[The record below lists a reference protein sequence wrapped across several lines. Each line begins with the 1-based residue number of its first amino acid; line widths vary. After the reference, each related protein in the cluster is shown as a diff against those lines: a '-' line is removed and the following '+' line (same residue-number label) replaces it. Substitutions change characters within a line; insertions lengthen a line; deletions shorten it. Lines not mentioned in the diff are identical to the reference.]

1 MKRTVLSFAVAMALV
16 FGYCPMAAYADVDV
30 DGLYEG
36 DTAAAELVD
45 RKPSEEPVDP
55 CFEGQVFEGAPL
67 SNQNNSGAVNSSQET
82 EGVDAAPSDSEGA
95 NRSDFD
101 NDSNNAQIDSGFD
114 ADSLA
119 LSNRVSIASGTYLIS
134 PAADPDLFLGF
145 GLEVS
150 ALASSQAQVW
160 SIEEDQAG
168 FVTIQSQYSDEYLS
182 VQDGSIALTSSLA
195 EDWSKWA
202 ILQLPE
208 GDYEICNVET
218 GVALGLDAGGSAP
231 RAKAQACQRDAAEIQ
246 GWSFTN
252 LNEAY
257 NQMDL
262 HVAGEASVIPSDSII
277 YLASALSQALV
288 LDVANGSAADGANVQ
303 IYASNM
309 TPAQQ
314 WRVTYDEIGYATFIN
329 VKTGKALDVDNGKAV
344 AGANVQ
350 QHSPNGTRA
359 QKWVVKD
366 NGDGTMSILSALMP
380 GLALDVA
387 NGSASS
393 GANVQI
399 YSDNGTAAQK
409 WVAIDEQGFYEQL
422 DELASSSPRLIEAGS
437 SVLLSSALSQAL
449 VLDVANGSAADG
461 ANVQIYASNMTPAQ
475 QWRVTYDEI
484 GYATFINVKTGKALD
499 VDNGKAVAGANVQ
512 QHSPNGTRAQKW
524 VVKDNGDGTMSIL
537 SALMPGLALDVANG
551 SASSGANV
559 QIYSDNGTAAQ
570 KWVAIPTVPEV
581 APCEKLDLDGR
592 YFEVTPKSNASLAF
606 DVESG
611 SLNNGANVRL
621 WQRNG
626 TLAQLYSFEF
636 VPSNNTHGYYRIVNA
651 RTGKA
656 LDVAGGNLVPTTN
669 VQQWEIV
676 QNEDN
681 QLFSIRVND
690 DDSLSFINKA
700 TGLVIDVQNGS
711 VSSGTNIWA
720 YFDNGSN
727 AQRFVLKERTDL
739 LFEGLVNICSAL
751 NHSKVLDVDNGSVSN
766 GANVQLYGANGTIA
780 QKWELRR
787 VGDNAYSIQSVVSG
801 LYLTNDSNGNVCQ
814 RPQTED
820 GSQYWIPSISG
831 GYYILEN
838 QLSGKVLD
846 VASGSATDGANIQ
859 VYESNQSQAQQFH
872 LVMTEPLSNATYHIL
887 NTSNRSLAID
897 VSNGSYASGANVQ
910 IFTKNDS
917 GAQKW
922 DITQN
927 SDGSYTLIN
936 SQSKNALDVSNGKAV
951 HGANVQQYSPNGS
964 AAQKWQIL
972 YNSDGTY
979 RLASKL
985 NEDLALTV
993 TGSLSSGSNVAIEE
1007 YTGAPSQKFT
1017 FEQTAYVPPV
1027 PANVQAM
1034 INRANGYSSNTQYLI
1049 LVNRGEHLV
1058 GVFQGSQNNWNL
1070 IYSWSCVVGKPSTP
1084 TITGTYRTTGFK
1096 RPHLTTD
1103 SRAIYCTQ
1111 INGGYFF
1118 HSILVSESE
1127 LGNSLSHGCVRLPY
1141 DAAYWIYT
1149 NIGAGT
1155 TVSIYN

>member
-277 YLASALSQALV
+277 YLA
-288 LDVANGSAADGANVQ
+288 
-303 IYASNM
+303 
-309 TPAQQ
+309 
-314 WRVTYDEIGYATFIN
+314 
-329 VKTGKALDVDNGKAV
+329 
-344 AGANVQ
+344 
-350 QHSPNGTRA
+350 
-359 QKWVVKD
+359 
-366 NGDGTMSILSALMP
+366 
-380 GLALDVA
+380 
-387 NGSASS
+387 
-393 GANVQI
+393 
-399 YSDNGTAAQK
+399 
-409 WVAIDEQGFYEQL
+409 
-422 DELASSSPRLIEAGS
+422 
-437 SVLLSSALSQAL
+437 SALSQAL